1 MELTEPKDSSEWG
14 KVYMVPALIGDTAP
28 LEVLPMT
35 ARKVIDMTNH
45 FVVESEKSARAFIK
59 KVHPHKAQNQIHIQ
73 VLNKYTEPQEVA
85 QFINPCLDGHHVAMI
100 SEAGAPGIADPGAD
114 LVQLAHRKGIRVVP
128 LVGPSSIQLALMAS
142 GLNGQNF
149 AFTGYLPI
157 DKNERKKQ
165 IKNLE
170 KQSKKM
176 EQSQIFMETPYR
188 NHKLLTELL
197 KTCHPDTQLCI
208 ARQITTPQEYIK
220 TQSIAQWQE
229 QQGLDLEKKPAIFIL
244 QA

>member
-73 VLNKYTEPQEVA
+73 VLNKYTEPQEVSL
-85 QFINPCLDGHHVAMI
+85 FINPCLDGHHVAMI

>member
-59 KVHPHKAQNQIHIQ
+59 KVHPHKAQNQIHVQ